1 MRWSEQ
7 QLADYLEK
15 TGTPAAAPRVDVSDP
30 PFAAPKPT
38 ALQAMQALGRLP
50 VGKMNK
56 TEKQYDGHLAQLKY
70 AGKILWHEFEAIKL
84 RLADN
89 TFYTPDFAV
98 MAADGV
104 IELHEVK
111 GFWTDDARVKIK
123 VAADKFPFRFMAM
136 KPRTLKAGGGWEVE
150 EF

>member
-1 MRWSEQ
+1 MRWTEQ
-7 QLADYLEK
+7 ELADYLAK
-15 TGTPAAAPRVDVSDP
+15 TGVPGAANRADVSDR
-30 PFAAPKPT
+30 PFAAPSAKQ
-38 ALQAMQALGRLP
+38 ALQALGRLP
-50 VGKMNK
+50 TGTMNK
-56 TEKQYDGHLAQLKY
+56 TERSYAGRLDQLKY
-70 AGKILWHEFEAIKL
+70 AGKILWYGFEAIKL

-123 VAADKFPFRFMAM
+123 V
-136 KPRTLKAGGGWEVE
+136 
-150 EF
+150 